1 MPSIINPIME
11 NYARHTGGLTRVHS
25 LGSLNRFA
33 TAGAFNFTPATR
45 EIEEEK
51 MEILSLRE
59 QQKMVSSKD

>member
-1 MPSIINPIME
+1 M
-11 NYARHTGGLTRVHS
+11 RVHS

-33 TAGAFNFTPATR
+33 TAGAFDFTPATR